1 MSGECLGDLA
11 ELPSDSR
18 LRRLRRMRTGV
29 LQSARLLEQELR
41 DSGMLYRA
49 ALVTLTYR
57 DGAVWSPR
65 DISGL
70 LTHYRQWAERRGH
83 WVRYVW
89 TIELTSRG
97 RPHYHIVFFLPRGVT
112 PPLPDKQGWWAKGS
126 TNAKWARSPVGY
138 ISKYASK
145 GCTGEF
151 PKGAKL
157 WGCSSMSLLR
167 RGMLRWHLA
176 PSWLRRLIPFEEGVR
191 RVRQWWVNA
200 ATGWAYL
207 SPWVIDQVT
216 GGVVTL
222 RYRGFTLDD
231 VFIPRFAGDLPP
243 DPFQPPPKPPKRH
256 LRPHEF

>member
-1 MSGECLGDLA
+1 MSGECLGDLV

-18 LRRLRRMRTGV
+18 LRRLRHMRTGV
-29 LQSARLLEQELR
+29 LQSARLIEEEIQG
-41 DSGMLYRA
+41 SGVSYRA

-57 DGAVWSPR
+57 DSAPWGPR

-89 TIELTSRG
+89 TIELTARG

-112 PPLPDKQGWWAKGS
+112 PPLPDKQGWWVKGS
-126 TNAKWARSPVGY
+126 TNAKWARSPVRY

-145 GCTGEF
+145 GCTGSV

-157 WGCSSMSLLR
+157 WGCSSMSPLR

-176 PSWLRRLIPFEEGVR
+176 PSWLRRLVPYEEGVR

-200 ATGWAYL
+200 STGWAYL
-207 SPWVIDQVT
+207 SPWMLDSCKAGSAVI
-216 GGVVTL
+216 
-222 RYRGFTLDD
+222 RYVGWSIDSI
-231 VFIPRFAGDLPP
+231 FIPSVPGE
-243 DPFQPPPKPPKRH
+243 PPPPAPTH
-256 LRPHEF
+256 Y